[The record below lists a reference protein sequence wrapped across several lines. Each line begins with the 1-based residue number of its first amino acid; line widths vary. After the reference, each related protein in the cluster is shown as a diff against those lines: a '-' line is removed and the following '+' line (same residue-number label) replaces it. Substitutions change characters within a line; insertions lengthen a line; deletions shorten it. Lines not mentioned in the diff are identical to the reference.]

1 MSINRR
7 NFIKGMFAVTATT
20 TIFGVG
26 KAIPLLSST
35 AGEQPPWFN
44 RIAPK
49 DPFSVA
55 VMEELGKYPK
65 GNVAHSIGVIEREES
80 PSQFRQTFLRGA
92 SFGQRPQ
99 RVKYFMCEVFP
110 DLFLQD
116 YKILRDWCDDLVSQ
130 LSNAWIYTDE
140 KWWGQA

>member
-7 NFIKGMFAVTATT
+7 DFIKGMFAVTATT

-35 AGEQPPWFN
+35 AGEQLPWFN
-44 RIAPK
+44 KVAPK

-65 GNVAHSIGVIEREES
+65 GSVAHSVGIMELYTT
-80 PSQFRQTFLRGA
+80 PFPQTFLRGL
-92 SFGQRPQ
+92 SFGQEPQ
-99 RVKYFMCEVFP
+99 RARYFMAEIVSP
-110 DLFLQD
+110 ESFLQN
-116 YKILRDWCDDLVSQ
+116 YKILRGWCDDFLSQ